1 MDGQHLGRLVGKER
15 NQASGVRRGRGAG
28 ERGRKGDLK
37 SAAEEWETLRKREQ
51 SQLTHTHVC
60 VCAGNSPSAS
70 CLEPFLTGVSSNSP
84 AQLGSVRK

>member
-1 MDGQHLGRLVGKER
+1 MEGGWAAPGK
-15 NQASGVRRGRGAG
+15 AG
-28 ERGRKGDLK
+28 GEGEKPGKWSEMRARGRKGDLK